1 MSWFQ
6 IIAIAVAVVLGL
18 RSLMKASRVTG
29 RRARLLQ
36 LVFAGVWLFGALCLA
51 RPEMTTTLS
60 KKLGIGRGADL
71 LLYILALGSFWFAMF
86 TYYRLSALSR
96 EITGIV
102 RQLAIDDARR
112 ATFKQPDD
120 SGGAMPAAPA
130 APGSAPDPG
139 AKR

>member
-6 IIAIAVAVVLGL
+6 IIAILVAVVLGL

-29 RRARLLQ
+29 RRARLVQ
-36 LVFAGVWLFGALCLA
+36 LVFAGGWLFGALCLA

-86 TYYRLSALSR
+86 TYYRLNALSR

-102 RQLAIDDARR
+102 RHLAIDDARR
-112 ATFKQPDD
+112 AALSPPD
-120 SGGAMPAAPA
+120 SA
-130 APGSAPDPG
+130 APGSAPGPG